1 MSMLSTLELIRRVPL
16 FALLGADQAEAVAQA
31 VVKHRYRRSEPIV
44 RQGEAGHALH
54 ILLTGRARVVATDFR
69 GREVILGALA
79 PGDYV
84 GEISLIDHQPSPATV
99 RAEVQ
104 TDALALD
111 RADFAR
117 CLPESRALAFAIM
130 RGLAQQLRL
139 AQRKIESL
147 ALEDVQ
153 GRVARVLV
161 EAARVDPQG
170 QRCIRERLSRQDMA
184 RMVGASREMV
194 SRVMRDLE
202 RQGDIATREDGAI
215 LVRDTLLGVG

>member
-16 FALLGADQAEAVAQA
+16 FALLGTAQAEAVAQA
-31 VVKHRYRRSEPIV
+31 VVKRRYRRGESII
-44 RQGEAGHALH
+44 RQGEAGRTLH
-54 ILLTGRARVVATDFR
+54 ILLTGRARVLAADAR

-84 GEISLIDHQPSPATV
+84 GELSLIDHQPHPATV

-104 TDALALD
+104 TDVLALD

-117 CLPESRALAFAIM
+117 CLPDSRALAFAIM
-130 RGLAQQLRL
+130 RGLSQQLRL

-147 ALEDVQ
+147 ALMDVN
-153 GRVARVLV
+153 GRVAQVLL
-161 EAARVDPQG
+161 EAARPDDQG
-170 QRCIRERLSRQDMA
+170 QRCIRERLSRQDVA

-194 SRVMRDLE
+194 SRVMKELE
-202 RQGDIATREDGAI
+202 RQGHIATREDGAI